1 MYPKKELCPPDCY
14 NLWTG
19 FAAEAMDP
27 INPSDEVIQKGLLC
41 LLEHFK
47 MLTDGNEAQYEFLLD
62 WIAHMVQYP
71 NHKIGIML
79 CLVGLFGVGKTKVFE
94 LIHRMIGERGCFGTH
109 TPERDVTGDNNV
121 RMAECFFC
129 RIEEV
134 KKSQLADAVG
144 ALRTIIMDGK
154 IRIRQLFCSPEFV
167 TNYTRFFLDT
177 NWFDAIPD
185 EHGERRYFIIMC
197 SAAKIGDADYWNEL
211 SAAIDDDR
219 IVRAFYDFLLAR
231 PGVKPH
237 YFGKDIPVGK
247 YQKDLKDANRS
258 EIDKFVQGLIE
269 REPLVETGWVKKGS
283 RHLGII
289 AKKLGMG
296 DGDPTKEASLVQSIT
311 TRLGIAHIEGTKS
324 DTDTSSGK
332 VERVWSFNRD
342 TLRKR
347 YGLEALARRAQER
360 EKAVS
365 AARAE
370 HDLEMAAYQKEKQE
384 YDSKK
389 RARDDMTG
397 IGYRGGNAPPPLPD
411 PPVEPVLVL
420 PNEAVIPDVANG
432 DAGALADQTP
442 IDCEEDVAD
451 WLVRALARVDGTAA
465 TGDLTNKNEAFV
477 KEVNTHYN
485 QWFAGQYTAAAATGA
500 RVSID
505 PSQQKQTLGEIV
517 SRLEHEWMEAG
528 TSWAPEGAM
537 TAGAAPLPGAA
548 LQPDGGGPSGGPLV
562 HPASPSGGGSS
573 GMDVEGEGGGVGGGA
588 MAMRVH
594 AASQRPT
601 PHRRPSFVATDA
613 EIEAEE
619 CESALEARREEME
632 CDADDLGDNDSERSD
647 DDEEEDDEEGEEGG
661 GDSFIEDDREAR
673 KRKRSPDSASD
684 ASDDDSSSSSS
695 SSGPSSKSS
704 DSDDSDGSDSE
715 EPLG

>member
-1 MYPKKELCPPDCY
+1 M
-14 NLWTG
+14 
-19 FAAEAMDP
+19 
-27 INPSDEVIQKGLLC
+27 
-41 LLEHFK
+41 
-47 MLTDGNEAQYEFLLD
+47 
-62 WIAHMVQYP
+62 
-71 NHKIGIML
+71 
-79 CLVGLFGVGKTKVFE
+79 
-94 LIHRMIGERGCFGTH
+94 
-109 TPERDVTGDNNV
+109 
-121 RMAECFFC
+121 
-129 RIEEV
+129 
-134 KKSQLADAVG
+134 
-144 ALRTIIMDGK
+144 
-154 IRIRQLFCSPEFV
+154 
-167 TNYTRFFLDT
+167 
-177 NWFDAIPD
+177 
-185 EHGERRYFIIMC
+185 
-197 SAAKIGDADYWNEL
+197 
-211 SAAIDDDR
+211 
-219 IVRAFYDFLLAR
+219 
-231 PGVKPH
+231 
-237 YFGKDIPVGK
+237 
-247 YQKDLKDANRS
+247 
-258 EIDKFVQGLIE
+258 
-269 REPLVETGWVKKGS
+269 
-283 RHLGII
+283 
-289 AKKLGMG
+289 
-296 DGDPTKEASLVQSIT
+296 
-311 TRLGIAHIEGTKS
+311 
-324 DTDTSSGK
+324 
-332 VERVWSFNRD
+332 
-342 TLRKR
+342 
-347 YGLEALARRAQER
+347 
-360 EKAVS
+360 
-365 AARAE
+365 
-370 HDLEMAAYQKEKQE
+370 
-384 YDSKK
+384 
-389 RARDDMTG
+389 
-397 IGYRGGNAPPPLPD
+397 
-411 PPVEPVLVL
+411 
-420 PNEAVIPDVANG
+420 PNEAVTPDAANG
-432 DAGALADQTP
+432 DAGALEDQTP

-619 CESALEARREEME
+619 RESALEARREEME

-647 DDEEEDDEEGEEGG
+647 DGEEEDDEEGEEGG

-673 KRKRSPDSASD
+673 KRKRSSDSASD

-715 EPLG
+715 NHSGSVDDEDEH